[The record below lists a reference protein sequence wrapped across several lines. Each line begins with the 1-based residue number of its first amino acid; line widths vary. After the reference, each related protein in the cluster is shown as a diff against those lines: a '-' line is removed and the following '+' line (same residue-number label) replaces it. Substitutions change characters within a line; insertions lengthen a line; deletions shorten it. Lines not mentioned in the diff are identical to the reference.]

1 MILDEITLHNFG
13 LYNGRQSIT
22 LTPASQDKPVIL
34 FGGLNGGGKTTLL
47 DALQL
52 CLFGGHAKTSSRG
65 SLAYPEYL
73 ARCIHRGSDMSE
85 AGVRIS
91 FRHTVDGQEE
101 CYVIDRSW
109 RLANGNCKERFEV
122 LKNGHLDSTLA
133 DNWASQVDDFIPAN
147 IAHLFFFDGE
157 QIERYA
163 SQQDSSL
170 LIGTAIQNLL
180 GLDMVDQLDK
190 DLQVYERKKRL
201 QEKDQ
206 GAQAEID
213 ALEKDLRDARIATAT
228 MKQERASLRTHQ
240 IDRQNRELVKIE
252 DKYRKLGGNLYDQRL
267 DIEARLLE
275 ADDAVLTHSG
285 ELRELASGAL
295 PLVLV
300 RVLLE
305 SAESRD
311 RHEEECRR
319 ARDVLET
326 LKSRDQSTLNR
337 MRLQFKDK
345 KVAEALKDFFDADL
359 AKRESLSRKETL
371 LDLSQD
377 VRSDIHTLL
386 RDDLDGLTAESA
398 RQIRKYRKLQAAARK
413 IHSEH
418 DSIPAED
425 VIAELARQRSAVR
438 DEIAKLEAQ
447 YAALAGEIEKMERD
461 IQRKEQSLSRLLEK
475 DAVARRHRDDQERI
489 LRHSA
494 RVRNTLEAF
503 RGAVIARHV
512 RRIEQ
517 LVLESYQQLL
527 RKASL
532 VTRLAIDPI
541 SYALTLYGR
550 DGAPLSP
557 ERLSAGERQLLA
569 IALLWGL
576 AKASGRP
583 LPTAIDTPLGRLDA
597 GHRVHLVERYLPF
610 VSHQVLLFSTDQE
623 IAGDYLERL
632 RPWIGRTYHL
642 TYNDDQGQTRVVPGY
657 FSPLE
662 AVYGR

>member
-52 CLFGGHAKTSSRG
+52 CLFGAHAKTSTRG

-73 ARCIHRGSDMSE
+73 ARCIHRGSESTE
-85 AGVRIS
+85 AGIRIS

-109 RLANGNCKERFEV
+109 RLTNGSCKERLEV
-122 LKNGHLDSTLA
+122 LKNGQLDPALA

-147 IAHLFFFDGE
+147 IAHLFLFDGE

-180 GLDMVDQLDK
+180 GLDLVDQLDK
-190 DLQVYERKKRL
+190 DLQVYERRKRI

-206 GAQAEID
+206 GLQAEIST
-213 ALEKDLRDARIATAT
+213 LEKDLREMRNAADIL
-228 MKQERASLRTHQ
+228 KQERASLRTHQ
-240 IDRQNRELVKIE
+240 IDRMRRKLSKIE
-252 DKYRKLGGNLYDQRL
+252 EEYRKLGGDLYDQRL
-267 DIEARLLE
+267 SIEQRMAE
-275 ADDAVLTHSG
+275 ADKAVNANAVN
-285 ELRELASGAL
+285 LRELASNAL
-295 PLVLV
+295 PLLLV
-300 RVLLE
+300 RALLE
-305 SAESRD
+305 SADVRD

-319 ARDVLET
+319 ACDVLET
-326 LKSRDQSTLNR
+326 LQTRDQATLK
-337 MRLQFKDK
+337 RLRTKIKDK
-345 KVAEALKDFFDADL
+345 KTIEVLKAFFDEDRAQ
-359 AKRESLSRKETL
+359 REVLSRKETL

-377 VRSDIHTLL
+377 ARSDIHALL
-386 RDDLDGLTAESA
+386 RGDLDALAAEST
-398 RQIRKYRKLQAAARK
+398 QQLRKHRKFEVAARK
-413 IHSEH
+413 IRTEY
-418 DSIPAED
+418 DSIPGED
-425 VIAELARQRSAVR
+425 AIAEIAGSRETARS
-438 DEIAKLEAQ
+438 EIKKLEAQ
-447 YAALAGEIEKMERD
+447 HEEMAREIERMERD
-461 IQRKEQSLSRLLEK
+461 IQRKEQSFARLLERET
-475 DAVARRHRDDQERI
+475 VTRRQRDDQERI
-489 LRHSA
+489 LRHST
-494 RVRNTLEAF
+494 RVRATLESF
-503 RGAVIARHV
+503 RSAVIDRHV

-583 LPTAIDTPLGRLDA
+583 LPTAIDTPLGRLDT

-610 VSHQVLLFSTDQE
+610 ASHQVLLFSTDEE
-623 IAGDYLERL
+623 ITGDYFERL

-642 TYNDDQGQTRVVPGY
+642 TYCDDQGETRVVPGY
-657 FSPLE
+657 FAAQE
-662 AVYGR
+662 AA

>member
-73 ARCIHRGSDMSE
+73 ARCIHRGSDMQE

-91 FRHTVDGQEE
+91 FRHTVDGHEE

-109 RLANGNCKERFEV
+109 RLANGSCKERFEV
-122 LKNGHLDSTLA
+122 LKNGTLDPALA

-147 IAHLFFFDGE
+147 IAHLFLFDGE

-190 DLQVYERKKRL
+190 DLQVYERRKRV

-206 GAQAEID
+206 GAQAEIATLD
-213 ALEKDLRDARIATAT
+213 KELREMRGRLQSLKLD
-228 MKQERASLRTHQ
+228 RASLRTHQ
-240 IDRQNRELVKIE
+240 IDRKQRERAQIE
-252 DKYRKLGGNLYDQRL
+252 EKYRKLGGDLYDQRVS
-267 DIEARLLE
+267 IEERLAE
-275 ADDAVLTHSG
+275 AEKAVSANAG
-285 ELRELASGAL
+285 RLRELASGAL
-295 PLVLV
+295 PLVMV
-300 RVLLE
+300 KVLLK
-305 SAESRD
+305 SAEARD
-311 RHEEECRR
+311 LHEEECHR
-319 ARDVLET
+319 ARDVLDT
-326 LKSRDQSTLNR
+326 LRTRDQAALKR
-337 MRLQFKDK
+337 MRTQFKDK
-345 KVAEALKDFFDADL
+345 RVGDTLKAFFDDDRTQREALSK
-359 AKRESLSRKETL
+359 KETL

-377 VRSDIHTLL
+377 VRSDIHALL
-386 RDDLDGLTAESA
+386 RGDIDNLAEDSEK
-398 RQIRKYRKLQAAARK
+398 QLRKHRKLEAAVRKARA
-413 IHSEH
+413 EH
-418 DSIPAED
+418 DSIPGED
-425 VIAELARQRSAVR
+425 AIAELAGKRDAARS
-438 DEIAKLEAQ
+438 
-447 YAALAGEIEKMERD
+447 EIEKLEVQHEHMGREIERLERD
-461 IQRKEQSLSRLLEK
+461 IERKEQSLTRLLER
-475 DAVARRHRDDQERI
+475 DAVARRQREDQERI
-489 LRHSA
+489 LRHST
-494 RVRNTLEAF
+494 RVRTTLESF

-532 VTRLAIDPI
+532 VTRLSIDPV

-550 DGAPLSP
+550 DGAALSP

-583 LPTAIDTPLGRLDA
+583 LPTAIDTPLGRLDT
-597 GHRVHLVERYLPF
+597 GHRIHLVERYLPF
-610 VSHQVLLFSTDQE
+610 ASHQVLLFSTDEE

-642 TYNDDQGQTRVVPGY
+642 MYNDDQGSTRVVPGY
-657 FSPLE
+657 FAAQE
-662 AVYGR
+662 AA

>member
-73 ARCIHRGSDMSE
+73 ARCIHRGSDMQE

-109 RLANGNCKERFEV
+109 RLANGSCKERFEV
-122 LKNGHLDSTLA
+122 LKNGNLDPALA

-147 IAHLFFFDGE
+147 IAHLFLFDGE

-190 DLQVYERKKRL
+190 DLQVYERRKRL

-206 GAQAEID
+206 GAQAEI
-213 ALEKDLRDARIATAT
+213 ATLETELRELRTSADSL
-228 MKQERASLRTHQ
+228 KQERASLRTLQ
-240 IDRQNRELVKIE
+240 IDRKKRDLSKVE
-252 DKYRKLGGNLYDQRL
+252 DEYRKLGGDLYDQRL
-267 DIEARLLE
+267 SIEERLTE
-275 ADDAVLTHSG
+275 ADKMVSANAG
-285 ELRELASGAL
+285 GLRELASGAL
-295 PLVLV
+295 PLVMV

-305 SAESRD
+305 SADARD
-311 RHEEECRR
+311 QHEEECRR

-326 LKSRDQSTLNR
+326 LHARDQAVLKR
-337 MRLQFKDK
+337 MRSQFRDK
-345 KVAEALKDFFDADL
+345 KVADVLKAFFDADR
-359 AKRESLSRKETL
+359 AQRESLSRKETL

-377 VRSDIHTLL
+377 VRSDIHALL
-386 RDDLDGLTAESA
+386 RGDLDAQAEESEK
-398 RQIRKYRKLQAAARK
+398 QLRKHKKLEAAACKVRA
-413 IHSEH
+413 EYE
-418 DSIPAED
+418 SIPGED
-425 VIAELARQRSAVR
+425 AIAELAGRREAIR
-438 DEIAKLEAQ
+438 GDIIKLEGQ
-447 YAALAGEIEKMERD
+447 HEEMGREIERLERD
-461 IQRKEQSLSRLLEK
+461 IERKEQSLARLLER
-475 DAVARRHRDDQERI
+475 DAVAKRQREDQERI
-489 LRHSA
+489 LRHSS
-494 RVRNTLEAF
+494 RVRATLESF

-532 VTRLAIDPI
+532 VTRLSIDPV
-541 SYALTLYGR
+541 SYALTLFGR

-583 LPTAIDTPLGRLDA
+583 LPTAIDTPLGRLDT

-610 VSHQVLLFSTDQE
+610 ASHQVLLFSTDEE
-623 IAGDYLERL
+623 ISGDYLERL

-642 TYNDDQGQTRVVPGY
+642 LYNDDHGSTRVVPGY
-657 FSPLE
+657 FTAQE
-662 AVYGR
+662 AA

>member
-13 LYNGRQSIT
+13 LYSGRQSIT
-22 LTPASQDKPVIL
+22 LTPASHDKPVIL

-73 ARCIHRGSDMSE
+73 ARCIHRGSDAPE

-101 CYVIDRSW
+101 CYVIDRTW
-109 RLANGNCKERFEV
+109 RLANGSCKERFEV
-122 LKNGHLDSTLA
+122 FKNGALDPALA

-147 IAHLFFFDGE
+147 IAHLFLFDGE

-206 GAQAEID
+206 GAQAEIA
-213 ALEKDLRDARIATAT
+213 ALEKDLRDIRIATEAL
-228 MKQERASLRTHQ
+228 KQERASLRTHQ
-240 IDRQNRELVKIE
+240 IDRKHRELAQVE
-252 DKYRKLGGNLYDQRL
+252 ERYRKLGGDLYDERL
-267 DIEARLLE
+267 NIEERLSE
-275 ADDAVLTHSG
+275 ADKTVAGSASD
-285 ELRELASGAL
+285 LRELAAGAL

-300 RVLLE
+300 RVLLN

-311 RHEEECRR
+311 HHEEACRR

-326 LKSRDQSTLNR
+326 LKARDQAALKRVRT
-337 MRLQFKDK
+337 QFKDK
-345 KVAEALKDFFDADL
+345 RVADTLKAFFDEDRAE
-359 AKRESLSRKETL
+359 RESLSKKQTL

-386 RDDLDGLTAESA
+386 RDDLDGLAEESA
-398 RQIRKYRKLQAAARK
+398 RQVRRHRKLEAAARK
-413 IHSEH
+413 IRAEH
-418 DSIPAED
+418 DSIPGED
-425 VIAELARQRSAVR
+425 VIADLAGKRNAVR
-438 DEIAKLEAQ
+438 EEIAKLEAR
-447 YAALAGEIEKMERD
+447 YADLTSEIERLERD
-461 IQRKEQSLSRLLEK
+461 IQRKEQSLARVLEQ
-475 DAVARRHRDDQERI
+475 DAVARRHREDQERI

-494 RVRNTLEAF
+494 RVRSTLEAF
-503 RGAVIARHV
+503 RSAVIARHV

-532 VTRLAIDPI
+532 VTRLSIDPT

-583 LPTAIDTPLGRLDA
+583 LPTAIDTPLGRLDT
-597 GHRVHLVERYLPF
+597 GHRIHLVERYLPF
-610 VSHQVLLFSTDQE
+610 ASHQVLLFSTDEE

-642 TYNDDQGQTRVVPGY
+642 AYNDDLGQTRVVPGY
-657 FSPLE
+657 FAAQE
-662 AVYGR
+662 AA

>member
-13 LYNGRQSIT
+13 LYDGRQTIT

-52 CLFGGHAKTSSRG
+52 CLFGAHAKTSSRG

-73 ARCIHRGSDMSE
+73 ARCVHRGSDMRE
-85 AGVRIS
+85 AGVRVS

-101 CYVIDRSW
+101 CYVLDRSW
-109 RLANGNCKERFEV
+109 RLANGNCRERFEV
-122 LKNGHLDSTLA
+122 LKNGHLEPALA

-147 IAHLFFFDGE
+147 IAHLFLFDGE

-190 DLQVYERKKRL
+190 DLQVYERRKRV

-206 GAQAEID
+206 GAQAEI
-213 ALEKDLRDARIATAT
+213 AVLENELRDLRNTADSLRH
-228 MKQERASLRTHQ
+228 ERASLRTHQ
-240 IDRQNRELVKIE
+240 IDRKHRDLEEIE
-252 DKYRKLGGNLYDQRL
+252 GKYRKLGGDLYDQRVG
-267 DIEARLLE
+267 IEDRLAE
-275 ADDAVLTHSG
+275 ADMAVGVSAG
-285 ELRELASGAL
+285 SLRELASGAL

-300 RVLLE
+300 QVLLE
-305 SAESRD
+305 SAETRD

-326 LKSRDQSTLNR
+326 LRIRDQAVLKR
-337 MRLQFKDK
+337 MRTQVKNK
-345 KVAEALKDFFDADL
+345 KATDALKTMFDEDRSQRSAL
-359 AKRESLSRKETL
+359 GKKETL

-377 VRSDIHTLL
+377 VRSDIHALL
-386 RDDLDGLTAESA
+386 RGDLAVLSA
-398 RQIRKYRKLQAAARK
+398 AAGKQLRKHKKLGSAARK
-413 IHSEH
+413 ARAEFE
-418 DSIPAED
+418 SIPGED
-425 VIAELARQRSAVR
+425 AIAEIAGKREAVR
-438 DEIAKLEAQ
+438 GEIAKLEAE
-447 YAALAGEIEKMERD
+447 YEALTDEIDHLDRD
-461 IQRKEQSLSRLLEK
+461 IARKEQMLGRLLER
-475 DAVARRHRDDQERI
+475 DAVARRHREDQERI
-489 LRHSA
+489 LRHSS
-494 RVRNTLEAF
+494 RVRATLETF
-503 RGAVIARHV
+503 RSAVVARHV

-532 VTRLAIDPI
+532 VTRLSIDPFTH
-541 SYALTLYGR
+541 ALTLYGR
-550 DGAPLSP
+550 DGATLSP

-583 LPTAIDTPLGRLDA
+583 LPTAIDTPLGRLDT

-610 VSHQVLLFSTDQE
+610 ASHQVLLFSTDEE
-623 IAGDYLERL
+623 IFGDYLERL
-632 RPWIGRTYHL
+632 RPWVGRTYHL
-642 TYNDDQGQTRVVPGY
+642 AYDDDKGNTRVVPGY
-657 FSPLE
+657 FSGQE
-662 AVYGR
+662 AA

>member
-13 LYNGRQSIT
+13 LYAGRQSIT
-22 LTPASQDKPVIL
+22 LTPASQDRPVVL

-65 SLAYPEYL
+65 SLAYTEYL
-73 ARCIHRGSDMSE
+73 ARCIHRGAAQPES
-85 AGVRIS
+85 GVRIS

-109 RLANGNCKERFEV
+109 RVANGVCKERFEV
-122 LKNGHLDSTLA
+122 LKNGALDPAMA

-147 IAHLFFFDGE
+147 IAHLFLFDGE

-190 DLQVYERKKRL
+190 DLQVYERKKKL

-206 GAQAEID
+206 GAQAEIA
-213 ALEKDLRDARIATAT
+213 ALENELRELRATTANLN
-228 MKQERASLRTHQ
+228 QERAALRTHQ
-240 IDRQNRELVKIE
+240 IDRKKKELAQVE
-252 DKYRKLGGNLYDQRL
+252 EKYRKLGGGLYDQRRE
-267 DIEARLLE
+267 IEERLAE
-275 ADDAVLTHSG
+275 ATTAVSG
-285 ELRELASGAL
+285 GSAELRELASGAL

-305 SAESRD
+305 SADSRG

-326 LKSRDQSTLNR
+326 LEARDRTTLKR
-337 MRLQFKDK
+337 MRNHVKDK
-345 KVAEALKDFFDADL
+345 KILDALKAFFDADR
-359 AKRESLSRKETL
+359 AQRDALSRKEAL
-371 LDLSQD
+371 LDLSAD
-377 VRSDIHTLL
+377 VRTDIHALL
-386 RDDLDGLTAESA
+386 RSDLQALSEESAKLIRKQKKLDGGA
-398 RQIRKYRKLQAAARK
+398 QKIRA
-413 IHSEH
+413 EH

-425 VIAELARQRSAVR
+425 VIAEISARRNEVR
-438 DEIAKLEAQ
+438 DNIAHLEYQ
-447 YAALAGEIEKMERD
+447 LDELARD
-461 IQRKEQSLSRLLEK
+461 IQRVEREVQRKEQGLAKLLEH
-475 DAVARRHRDDQERI
+475 DAVARRRRDDQERI
-489 LRHSA
+489 LRHSS
-494 RVRNTLEAF
+494 RVRTTLESF
-503 RGAVIARHV
+503 RAAVIARHV

-532 VTRLAIDPI
+532 VTRLSIDPI
-541 SYALTLYGR
+541 TYALTLFGR
-550 DGAPLSP
+550 DGAALSP

-583 LPTAIDTPLGRLDA
+583 LPTAIDTPLGRLDT
-597 GHRVHLVERYLPF
+597 GHRIHMVERYLPF
-610 VSHQVLLFSTDQE
+610 ASHQVLIFSTDEE
-623 IAGDYLERL
+623 ISGDYLERL

-642 TYNDDQGQTRVVPGY
+642 TYDDERGQTSVVPGY
-657 FSPLE
+657 FATAE
-662 AVYGR
+662 AA

>member
-22 LTPASQDKPVIL
+22 LTPASRDKPVIL

-73 ARCIHRGSDMSE
+73 ARCIHRGSDMQE

-109 RLANGNCKERFEV
+109 RLANGSCKERFEV
-122 LKNGHLDSTLA
+122 LKNGNLDPALA

-147 IAHLFFFDGE
+147 IAHLFLFDGE

-190 DLQVYERKKRL
+190 DLQVYERRKRL

-206 GAQAEID
+206 DAQAEI
-213 ALEKDLRDARIATAT
+213 ATLETELRELRTSADFL
-228 MKQERASLRTHQ
+228 KQERASLRTLQ
-240 IDRQNRELVKIE
+240 IDRKNRELSKVE
-252 DKYRKLGGNLYDQRL
+252 DEYRKLGGDLYDQRL
-267 DIEARLLE
+267 SIEERLTE
-275 ADDAVLTHSG
+275 ADKMAGANADG
-285 ELRELASGAL
+285 LRELASGAL
-295 PLVLV
+295 PLALV
-300 RVLLE
+300 RVLLK
-305 SAESRD
+305 SAEARD

-326 LKSRDQSTLNR
+326 LQTRDQAALKR
-337 MRLQFKDK
+337 MRSQFKDK
-345 KVAEALKDFFDADL
+345 KVAEVLKTFFDADRTQ
-359 AKRESLSRKETL
+359 RESLSRKETL

-377 VRSDIHTLL
+377 VRSDIHALL
-386 RDDLDGLTAESA
+386 RGDLDALAEESA
-398 RQIRKYRKLQAAARK
+398 KQLRKHKKLEAATRKVRAEQ
-413 IHSEH
+413 E
-418 DSIPAED
+418 SIPGED
-425 VIAELARQRSAVR
+425 AIAELAGRREATR
-438 DEIAKLEAQ
+438 NEIGKLEAQ
-447 YAALAGEIEKMERD
+447 HEEMAREIERLERD
-461 IQRKEQSLSRLLEK
+461 IQRKEQSLARLLER
-475 DAVARRHRDDQERI
+475 DAVARRQREDQERI
-489 LRHSA
+489 LRHSS
-494 RVRNTLEAF
+494 RVRATLESF
-503 RGAVIARHV
+503 RSAVIARHV

-532 VTRLAIDPI
+532 VTRLSIDPVK
-541 SYALTLYGR
+541 YALTLFGR

-583 LPTAIDTPLGRLDA
+583 LPTAIDTPLGRLDT

-610 VSHQVLLFSTDQE
+610 ASHQVLLFSTDEE
-623 IAGDYLERL
+623 ISGDYLERL

-642 TYNDDQGQTRVVPGY
+642 SYNDDQGQTRVVPGY
-657 FSPLE
+657 FTAQE
-662 AVYGR
+662 AA